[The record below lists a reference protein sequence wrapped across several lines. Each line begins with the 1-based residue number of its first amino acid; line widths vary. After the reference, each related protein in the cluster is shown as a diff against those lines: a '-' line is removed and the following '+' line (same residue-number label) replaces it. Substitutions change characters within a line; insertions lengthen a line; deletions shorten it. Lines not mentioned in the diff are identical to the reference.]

1 MDLFDTHCHPHFENF
16 LPSPDE
22 ILEAAEVEGV
32 KKVIA
37 VGTTVA
43 DSQKAIKFAANHERV
58 WAAAGVHPHEAGKLI
73 ADKNIQNKLSEILDS
88 SSIVAIGEVGLDYF
102 KNYSNKDDQLAAL
115 RRQIELGI
123 GTGLPFIFH
132 IRDAWHDFW
141 PVFDSYPGLKG
152 IIHSFSASVKELEE
166 ALARDLY
173 IGLNG
178 IMTFTKDQAQLEA
191 ARQVPL
197 DRLMLETDAPF
208 LAPAPFRGQRCEPK
222 HVRVIAE
229 FLARLRSE
237 NPLELA
243 AATTANAMKVF
254 SL

>member
-1 MDLFDTHCHPHFENF
+1 LAWIIIKTTRKRRPDCSSAPADRAGHRPGCRLFFI
-16 LPSPDE
+16 S
-22 ILEAAEVEGV
+22 
-32 KKVIA
+32 
-37 VGTTVA
+37 GT
-43 DSQKAIKFAANHERV
+43 
-58 WAAAGVHPHEAGKLI
+58 P
-73 ADKNIQNKLSEILDS
+73 
-88 SSIVAIGEVGLDYF
+88 
-102 KNYSNKDDQLAAL
+102 
-115 RRQIELGI
+115 
-123 GTGLPFIFH
+123 GT
-132 IRDAWHDFW
+132 DFW

-197 DRLMLETDAPF
+197 DRLVLETDAPF

-237 NPLELA
+237 NPLE
-243 AATTANAMKVF
+243 N
-254 SL
+254 